1 MYGVNAV
8 AASKRR
14 TREPGLDYYADN
26 GCEVARTCLECPLSR
41 CKFDDMAWFTNYR
54 RLARDFRIAA
64 AIHSEGISIKEAAL
78 RFSLTP
84 RTIFRVLNRCR
95 NAMQELTPEEAEV
108 FASLVLGKT
117 ARAE

>member
-14 TREPGLDYYADN
+14 IREPGIDYYADN

-41 CKFDDMAWFTNYR
+41 CKFDDMVWFTSYR
-54 RLARDFRIAA
+54 RRARDFRIAT
-64 AIHSEGISIKEAAL
+64 AIHSEGLSVKEAAQ
-78 RFSLTP
+78 RFSVTP

-95 NAMQELTPEEAEV
+95 HAMQELTPEEAEV
-108 FASLVLGKT
+108 FASLALYASKQS
-117 ARAE
+117 R